1 MTNQM
6 SSMNAWDKE
15 EMDGN
20 ILDEGNAM
28 SQIRHPTLYNIAK
41 ESNKRSSRGL
51 FQDHEFCIQSCDQ
64 ENCLM
69 LFIRKTVIS
78 TLNARSRPTPSY
90 AYEDIL

>member
-64 ENCLM
+64 ETASCFL
-69 LFIRKTVIS
+69 LEKR
-78 TLNARSRPTPSY
+78 
-90 AYEDIL
+90 

>member
-28 SQIRHPTLYNIAK
+28 SQIRHQLFTTLQKNQTK
-41 ESNKRSSRGL
+41 EVRVVY
-51 FQDHEFCIQSCDQ
+51 F
-64 ENCLM
+64 
-69 LFIRKTVIS
+69 KTTNFVSKAVIKK
-78 TLNARSRPTPSY
+78 LPHAFY
-90 AYEDIL
+90 